1 MGRPTTRG
9 ESEGDEFPSDAGQ
22 TWISTLAHT
31 DGMLG
36 NGGGG
41 EEGMGWLRSGA
52 GGKPHGRRWCLSR
65 GVEG

>member
-1 MGRPTTRG
+1 MGRRTTRG

-36 NGGGG
+36 NGGAGKKGWDGFDLGLEGSLMGG
-41 EEGMGWLRSGA
+41 
-52 GGKPHGRRWCLSR
+52 GG
-65 GVEG
+65 V